1 MGPLEQPPAR
11 HRAAARPGGA
21 PWRSRSPAGR
31 PRIADRRALRQPL
44 ESRPLATRPRRPGPL
59 PGRRRQLPLA
69 LLPRPLPR
77 ADRGNIGRRA
87 SGAVPLTDG
96 AVGAPRV
103 ALQLYTLRRQAE
115 QNLEAALDQAAEAGY
130 REIEWFGG
138 LWGRTA
144 EDLRELLSK
153 RGLGLLAAHVPL
165 SELEADPAGV
175 MDTYRAL
182 HCQVLV
188 CPWLDAEQRGDGCRA
203 HYMELGRRLDLLS
216 YRFRAGG
223 FRFAYHNHEFEVF
236 PFDDGQPERL
246 GPDGLH
252 ALVSC
257 RSQEG
262 WGLELDIYWAAFAGS
277 DPVALIRELGDR
289 VRLLHL
295 KDGLLPGLP
304 EERTAEQ
311 ATSERWFR
319 PLGEGDVDIAGC
331 VEAALG
337 AGVRL
342 FVVEQDETAETDGA
356 PERDIEVSL
365 RHLQTA
371 TAIGAAT
378 AEGDAP

>member
-1 MGPLEQPPAR
+1 MTE
-11 HRAAARPGGA
+11 GA
-21 PWRSRSPAGR
+21 G
-31 PRIADRRALRQPL
+31 
-44 ESRPLATRPRRPGPL
+44 
-59 PGRRRQLPLA
+59 
-69 LLPRPLPR
+69 
-77 ADRGNIGRRA
+77 
-87 SGAVPLTDG
+87 
-96 AVGAPRV
+96 GAPRV

-115 QNLEAALDQAAEAGY
+115 QDLEAALDRAAEAGY

-138 LWGRTA
+138 CWGRTA
-144 EDLRELLSK
+144 ADLRGLLSE

-188 CPWLDAEQRGDGCRA
+188 CPWLDTDQRGDGGRA
-203 HYMELGRRLDLLS
+203 HYLELGRRLDLLS

-223 FRFAYHNHEFEVF
+223 FRFAYHNHEFELL
-236 PFDDGQPERL
+236 PFDDGGPDRL
-246 GPDGLH
+246 GRDGLH
-252 ALVSC
+252 TLVSR
-257 RSQEG
+257 RSHDG

-289 VRLLHL
+289 VQLLHL
-295 KDGLLPGLP
+295 KDGLLPGRA
-304 EERTAEQ
+304 EERAAER

-371 TAIGAAT
+371 TAIGTTT

>member
-1 MGPLEQPPAR
+1 MTE
-11 HRAAARPGGA
+11 GA
-21 PWRSRSPAGR
+21 D
-31 PRIADRRALRQPL
+31 IAPQ
-44 ESRPLATRPRRPGPL
+44 
-59 PGRRRQLPLA
+59 
-69 LLPRPLPR
+69 
-77 ADRGNIGRRA
+77 
-87 SGAVPLTDG
+87 
-96 AVGAPRV
+96 V

-138 LWGRTA
+138 LRGRSA
-144 EDLRELLSK
+144 ENLRGLLSE

-165 SELEADPAGV
+165 SDLEADPAGV

-188 CPWLDAEQRGDGCRA
+188 CPWLDADQRGDGSRA
-203 HYMELGRRLDLLS
+203 HYLELGRRLDLLS

-223 FRFAYHNHEFEVF
+223 FRFGYHNHEFELL
-236 PFDDGQPERL
+236 PFDDGQPGRL
-246 GPDGLH
+246 GRDGLRT
-252 ALVSC
+252 LVSC
-257 RSQEG
+257 RSHDG
-262 WGLELDIYWAAFAGS
+262 WGLELDIYWAAFAGA

-289 VRLLHL
+289 VHLLHL
-295 KDGLLPGLP
+295 KDGLLPSLP
-304 EERTAEQ
+304 EERKAEQ

-356 PERDIEVSL
+356 PERDIKVSL

-371 TAIGAAT
+371 TAIGPAT
-378 AEGDAP
+378 AKAAAP